1 MLRKLV
7 FALAFISIAACTPP
21 AEIEISEPW
30 ARARASAGDADTAA
44 VFMTITARSA
54 DRLIGA
60 STPAAATTSLMTM
73 SSDGGMMAMSDVDD
87 IPLPANTPVSLDP
100 SGLHV
105 WLEGLHAPLT
115 AGETFPLTLQF
126 ENAGE
131 REITVS
137 IIEPAAAPPMSDMDM

>member
-1 MLRKLV
+1 MMLRGLAVALV
-7 FALAFISIAACTPP
+7 LLLPVAACTQP
-21 AEIEISEPW
+21 AELEISEPW
-30 ARARASAGDADTAA
+30 ARASAGEADTAA
-44 VFMTITARSA
+44 VYMTITSPSD

-60 STPAAATTSLMTM
+60 STPAAARTDLMTM
-73 SSDGGMMAMSDVDD
+73 NADGATMGMNSVTD